1 MINQYLGPIYLTLA
15 ASIWGG
21 MYVVSKMVLTIIAP
35 LELVWFRYIVAL
47 LTLVAFGIATGQSWK
62 IDKKDIP
69 LILLIGLVGY
79 FLSIWAQFAGTQLSS
94 AQMGAIITSA
104 TPAFMVIFAKI
115 LLKET
120 ITLRKGISVCLATFG
135 VLCIIGVGDV
145 GNSSKLGGII
155 LGGAALTWAF
165 MSVLIKKVPGGYSQ
179 LVVTTYAIL
188 AATLAMTPFV
198 ITNINLIQI
207 QHVLL
212 EPLVWS
218 GILYLGIV
226 STAGAFFFWNKGLQL
241 VDATRAGVYFFFQP
255 LVGTLLGNFFLGEQ
269 VGIGFWIGTALII
282 GGVLLAVK
290 DPS

>member
-62 IDKKDIP
+62 IHKKDIP

-120 ITLRKGISVCLATFG
+120 ITLRKGISVCLATIG

-155 LGGAALTWAF
+155 
-165 MSVLIKKVPGGYSQ
+165 
-179 LVVTTYAIL
+179 
-188 AATLAMTPFV
+188 
-198 ITNINLIQI
+198 
-207 QHVLL
+207 
-212 EPLVWS
+212 
-218 GILYLGIV
+218 
-226 STAGAFFFWNKGLQL
+226 
-241 VDATRAGVYFFFQP
+241 
-255 LVGTLLGNFFLGEQ
+255 
-269 VGIGFWIGTALII
+269 
-282 GGVLLAVK
+282 
-290 DPS
+290 